1 MKYQAYTLRS
11 WHLMPQYERI
21 SESLRREIELTASVL
36 PFKTNNYVVNE
47 LIDWTNFE
55 DDPIFNL
62 NFPRKEMLQPHHYA
76 MLEKADEEQWDSTTK
91 KRVGAEY
98 FATVKSK
105 SKRTKP

>member
-76 MLEKADEEQWDSTTK
+76 MLERPMKNNGIVLKKKSWCRIFCDS
-91 KRVGAEY
+91 
-98 FATVKSK
+98 
-105 SKRTKP
+105 